1 MPAARNAAKFIQ
13 KTAGMT
19 ATRPF
24 PSPSPVTSTAM
35 CSGWGPLP
43 PLLPFCLQLAFVDP
57 PLFQLLFI
65 TPVYII
71 LFFLVLVTGSL
82 DDIGHAVAVLGNQ
95 RRYSIRHLIAWHL
108 YGD

>member
-1 MPAARNAAKFIQ
+1 MPAARDAAKFIQ
-13 KTAGMT
+13 KTAGIT

-24 PSPSPVTSTAM
+24 PSPSPVKSTAM

-43 PLLPFCLQLAFVDP
+43 PLLPFCLQLAFVDL

-71 LFFLVLVTGSL
+71 IFFLVLVAVTLERHGSL
-82 DDIGHAVAVLGNQ
+82 DDGLGQ
-95 RRYSIRHLIAWHL
+95 RTA
-108 YGD
+108 